1 MQKPRKQINEQNTS
15 LSWWAMK
22 HSNVIFEKWLISF
35 LPAVPGTP
43 SSPVWFWSYWH
54 ASGLWE
60 SCWWMIS
67 SHPEQRFHLTS
78 LKMEFKH
85 FCEQDLRSIP
95 LHQLL
100 VSLSVLRNRRA
111 EEFRM
116 LWKPLSTLWPQTNEG
131 LFKIVEQQR
140 KRSRIISSCNKN
152 VTFNQKGIPPSRTH
166 RVGCCG
172 LVAQW
177 CLTLCDPMAYIVH
190 QAPLSVGFPRQ
201 EYWSGLPFPTPGDF
215 CHQTLGTLGPS

>member
-43 SSPVWFWSYWH
+43 SFPVWFWSYWH

-60 SCWWMIS
+60 SCWWRIS
-67 SHPEQRFHLTS
+67 SDPEQRFHLTS

-131 LFKIVEQQR
+131 LFKIVEQQQEKKQNYFQLQQKCYFQP
-140 KRSRIISSCNKN
+140 KRNP
-152 VTFNQKGIPPSRTH
+152 TF
-166 RVGCCG
+166 
-172 LVAQW
+172 
-177 CLTLCDPMAYIVH
+177 
-190 QAPLSVGFPRQ
+190 
-201 EYWSGLPFPTPGDF
+201 
-215 CHQTLGTLGPS
+215 

>member
-1 MQKPRKQINEQNTS
+1 MVNEAKFQLSSLLSSLRGRSDEKRGQNQEKIMHEPRKQINEQNTS

-22 HSNVIFEKWLISF
+22 HSNVVFEKWLVSF
-35 LPAVPGTP
+35 LPAVPGNP

-78 LKMEFKH
+78 LKMESKH

-100 VSLSVLRNRRA
+100 VSLSVLRNQRA

-116 LWKPLSTLWPQTNEG
+116 LWKPLSTL
-131 LFKIVEQQR
+131 
-140 KRSRIISSCNKN
+140 
-152 VTFNQKGIPPSRTH
+152 
-166 RVGCCG
+166 
-172 LVAQW
+172 
-177 CLTLCDPMAYIVH
+177 
-190 QAPLSVGFPRQ
+190 
-201 EYWSGLPFPTPGDF
+201 
-215 CHQTLGTLGPS
+215 